1 MAIELHQVT
10 NVRLPDRALTIAK
23 YVLVGAVVIV
33 FGFPFY
39 WMFISGIKPAGEIVQ
54 YPPQIIPGTVT
65 LANYERLL
73 TDTNYLTWLKNSLI
87 VSSGNVVLSIVIST
101 LAGYGL
107 TRYNIP
113 YKKYIAM
120 SFIFAYMFPPL
131 MLGIP
136 YYMVFDSIGL
146 LNTYTGLIIA
156 HSAITIPFTT
166 WLMWQFFQTVPISW
180 EESAWVF
187 GASRFRS
194 MIEIATPAALPGIV
208 ASAIFAFAIS
218 WGDYTFALI
227 LVDDPDMTL
236 LTVGIDVYT
245 QGAQVYWDLIMTGA
259 TLLVIPPLLLVFTLN
274 RYILAGFSI
283 SGFD

>member
-1 MAIELHQVT
+1 MDAHVKNLG
-10 NVRLPDRALTIAK
+10 LGAAK
-23 YVLVGAVVIV
+23 YAGVVLLLVV

-39 WMFISGIKPAGEIVQ
+39 WMFVSGIKPSADIVQ
-54 YPPQIIPGTVT
+54 YPPQIIPSTVT
-65 LANYERLL
+65 LANYERLFE
-73 TDTNYLTWLKNSLI
+73 DTKYLLWLRNSLI
-87 VSSGNVVLSIVIST
+87 VSIGNVVLSVVIST

-107 TRYNIP
+107 TRYAIP

-136 YYMVFDSIGL
+136 YYVVFDGLGL
-146 LNTYTGLIIA
+146 LNSYLGLVIA
-156 HSAITIPFTT
+156 HAAVTIPFTT

-187 GASRFRS
+187 GASRFKS
-194 MIEIATPAALPGIV
+194 MIEIATPGALPGII
-208 ASAIFAFAIS
+208 ASAIFAFGIS

-227 LVDDPDMTL
+227 LVDDPNMTL
-236 LTVGIDVYT
+236 LTVGIDIYT

-259 TLLVIPPLLLVFTLN
+259 TLLVLPPLILVFTLN

>member
-1 MAIELHQVT
+1 MDEQYLGWASNL
-10 NVRLPDRALTIAK
+10 LK
-23 YVLVGAVVIV
+23 YLGIVLLVVV

-39 WMFISGIKPAGEIVQ
+39 WMFISGIKPSSEIIQ
-54 YPPQIIPGTVT
+54 YPPQIIPGTIT
-65 LANYERLL
+65 LANYERLFF
-73 TDTNYLTWLKNSLI
+73 DTNYLIWLRNSLI
-87 VSSGNVVLSIVIST
+87 VSVGNVVLSIVIST

-107 TRYNIP
+107 TRYDIP

-136 YYMVFDSIGL
+136 YYLVFDSINL
-146 LNTYTGLIIA
+146 LNSYTGLIIA

-187 GASRFRS
+187 GASRFKS
-194 MIEIATPAALPGIV
+194 MIEIATPGALPGII
-208 ASAIFAFAIS
+208 ACAIYAFAIS

-227 LVDDPDMTL
+227 LVDDPNMTL

-245 QGAQVYWDLIMTGA
+245 QGAQVYWDLILTGA
-259 TLLVIPPLLLVFTLN
+259 SLLVVPPLILVFTLN
-274 RYILAGFSI
+274 KYILAGFSI
-283 SGFD
+283 SGFE

>member
-1 MAIELHQVT
+1 MMDTHYE
-10 NVRLPDRALTIAK
+10 RIAFGVGK
-23 YVLVGAVVIV
+23 YAGVVLLVIV

-39 WMFISGIKPAGEIVQ
+39 WMFISGIKPSAEIVQ
-54 YPPQIIPGTVT
+54 YPPRIIPQTVT
-65 LANYERLL
+65 LANYERLFE
-73 TDTNYLTWLKNSLI
+73 DTRYLTWLKNSLI
-87 VSSGNVVLSIVIST
+87 VTTGNIVLSIVIST

-107 TRYNIP
+107 TRYDIP

-136 YYMVFDSIGL
+136 YYIVFDSIGL
-146 LNTYTGLIIA
+146 LNSYTGLILA

-187 GASRFRS
+187 GASRFKS
-194 MIEIATPAALPGIV
+194 MIEIATPGALPGII
-208 ASAIFAFAIS
+208 ACAIYAFAIS

-227 LVDDPDMTL
+227 LVDDPSMTL
-236 LTVGIDVYT
+236 LTVGIDIYT

-259 TLLVIPPLLLVFTLN
+259 TLLVVPPLVLVFTLN